1 MNGKWLKTVCRLQR
15 KKKNLEV
22 VLTVNDV
29 RDWMP
34 VRLQG
39 VEGLPLNPS
48 PGMVR
53 LRLRPLRPLLLPLP
67 RRNHQLESPAPMIKF
82 NNWRIKDD
90 DLGKRVHTHRRRP
103 LSRHPRLLQEPY

>member
-1 MNGKWLKTVCRLQR
+1 MNGKCLRVVCKLQR

-22 VLTVNDV
+22 VLTVNEV

-34 VRLQG
+34 VRSQG

-48 PGMVR
+48 PGTAR
-53 LRLRPLRPLLLPLP
+53 LRLHPLRPLLLPLL
-67 RRNHQLESPAPMIKF
+67 RRNHQSESPVPMIKF

>member
-1 MNGKWLKTVCRLQR
+1 MNGKWFRIVCKLQR
-15 KKKNLEV
+15 KNENLEV
-22 VLTVNDV
+22 VLTVNEV
-29 RDWMP
+29 GDWMP

-48 PGMVR
+48 PGTAR
-53 LRLRPLRPLLLPLP
+53 LRLHRHHPLLLPLL
-67 RRNHQLESPAPMIKF
+67 RRNHQSESPVPKIKF